1 MINRLWL
8 LLLVLGAISAGY
20 QALYLEHWQ
29 VFNEMAQSLFAM
41 AKLSVEIAIGLLG
54 VLALWMGIMN
64 IAEKAGLLDS
74 LAKRLTPV
82 FQTLMP
88 DVPAGHPA
96 LASVTMNLTANA
108 LGMDNA
114 ATPMGLRA
122 MQDLQSLNPNKETAT
137 DAQIL
142 FLVLNTSSV
151 TLLPITVFVYRAQQG
166 AANPT
171 DVFIPIL
178 LATLASTLVGLLCVA
193 YVQKINLLR
202 RQTLPLFAGL
212 FALLLAF
219 IGYLS
224 TLTASGLEQFST
236 LSSGLVICGLLL
248 GFALYGT
255 KQGTNVYDDFIEG
268 AKGGVKVVV
277 TLIPY
282 LLAMLVAIG
291 WLRASGALE
300 VLLDGVRT
308 LCVWLGWDARFVEAL
323 PTALMKPLSGS
334 GARAMMVETMNTYGA
349 DSFAGRLA
357 SMIQGSTETTFYVL
371 AVYFGSVGIRNGRH
385 AIACGLA
392 ADAAGITAAIAAAYY
407 FFG

>member
-1 MINRLWL
+1 M
-8 LLLVLGAISAGY
+8 
-20 QALYLEHWQ
+20 YLEHWQ

-114 ATPMGLRA
+114 ATPMGLKA

-193 YVQKINLLR
+193 YAQKINLLR

-385 AIACGLA
+385 AIVCGLA

>member
-20 QALYLEHWQ
+20 QAAYLEHWQ

-122 MQDLQSLNPNKETAT
+122 MQDLQSLNPNRETAT

-142 FLVLNTSSV
+142 FLVLNTSSI

-193 YVQKINLLR
+193 YVQKN
-202 RQTLPLFAGL
+202 
-212 FALLLAF
+212 
-219 IGYLS
+219 
-224 TLTASGLEQFST
+224 
-236 LSSGLVICGLLL
+236 
-248 GFALYGT
+248 
-255 KQGTNVYDDFIEG
+255 
-268 AKGGVKVVV
+268 
-277 TLIPY
+277 
-282 LLAMLVAIG
+282 
-291 WLRASGALE
+291 
-300 VLLDGVRT
+300 
-308 LCVWLGWDARFVEAL
+308 
-323 PTALMKPLSGS
+323 
-334 GARAMMVETMNTYGA
+334 
-349 DSFAGRLA
+349 
-357 SMIQGSTETTFYVL
+357 
-371 AVYFGSVGIRNGRH
+371 
-385 AIACGLA
+385 
-392 ADAAGITAAIAAAYY
+392 
-407 FFG
+407 

>member
-114 ATPMGLRA
+114 ATPMGLKA

-193 YVQKINLLR
+193 YAQKINLLR

-385 AIACGLA
+385 AIVCGLA